1 MEIKQCA
8 RGHFYDADV
17 NSTCPVCLEEMR
29 TGGGYVQSGGNG
41 IEDCPPTEAAYNF
54 RAHQTGETN
63 SEHPFL
69 AEMGMNMNRGDDIGQ
84 TSSCGQNNQRV
95 TDYQEHTAPVEKYKG
110 MGAAFSPVTGWLV
123 CTEGPAK
130 GKDYRIQAGYNYIG
144 RSESMTIC
152 IPDQTISRER
162 HAMIGYDHKNKVF
175 KFAPYMGENA
185 VEVNGEMIM
194 GSVQLSAYDVLT
206 IGNTKL
212 LFVPLCGERFS
223 WDE

>member
-8 RGHFYDADV
+8 RGHFYDADA
-17 NSTCPVCLEEMR
+17 NSTCPQCLEEMR
-29 TGGGYVQSGGNG
+29 MGGGYVQSSGNG

-54 RAHQTGETN
+54 QQSGKADPESPPLTGR
-63 SEHPFL
+63 
-69 AEMGMNMNRGDDIGQ
+69 GMNMDKAEDIGQ
-84 TSSCGQNNQRV
+84 TSSYDQSSQKV
-95 TDYQEHTAPVEKYKG
+95 TDYQEHTAPAEKFRG
-110 MGAAFSPVTGWLV
+110 RGAAFSPVTGWLV
-123 CTEGPAK
+123 CTEGPTK

-162 HAMIGYDHKNKVF
+162 HAMIGYDHKNKIF